1 MSLSKIKFLKKSTL
15 LLKNHQQRQ
24 EASFLSFGSVKTI
37 WISFPIFDFC
47 FAFIYHSQIHW
58 NILYIKMHTDT
69 HKQPFFGLTV
79 LSSHCLI
86 FLFILL
92 WNFLII
98 LFQPNIFMTESS
110 HSFTLF
116 NYFHIIPTPVI
127 LLKNYYSKLSHN
139 LMHI

>member
-37 WISFPIFDFC
+37 WISFLIFDFG
-47 FAFIYHSQIHW
+47 FAFIYYSQIHW

-69 HKQPFFGLTV
+69 HKQPFFGPTV
-79 LSSHCLI
+79 LSRHCLI

-110 HSFTLF
+110 HSLTLF

-139 LMHI
+139 LIHI